1 MSPGW
6 GDIIMSPWVTMKQLT
21 YDNAQR
27 HVTAFRPI
35 SEAAHKLVIGQWLLT
50 LTYILHSLYSRFQC
64 SHCYNAFPIRGITL
78 KLSLP
83 LGRSR
88 PPPNT
93 WSLGPTLVFI
103 PNAMLIGLAVF
114 LQLSGEYPYTLQW
127 GGTCPP
133 KLPLP
138 LTDRGPNVKHDSLG
152 PPESTI
158 QTVSRSVQ
166 PFCRAHHCDQQ
177 TDTDRQTTLYR

>member
-1 MSPGW
+1 MRRVANCYTPF
-6 GDIIMSPWVTMKQLT
+6 T
-21 YDNAQR
+21 
-27 HVTAFRPI
+27 
-35 SEAAHKLVIGQWLLT
+35 LLYFT
-50 LTYILHSLYSRFQC
+50 YSRFQC

-114 LQLSGEYPYTLQW
+114 LQLSGEYPHTLQW

-138 LTDRGPNVKHDSLG
+138 LTDRGPNVKYDSLG